1 MSIIDYLN
9 ILKSS
14 YDKKSKY
21 KALFYTILG
30 DELNKHGCYNLH
42 DVATSGKK
50 KDRKTDYKKKS
61 SKHCYNLHLSTRSFP
76 INTYPNGKFSIKLG

>member
-30 DELNKHGCYNLH
+30 DELNKHVCYNLH

-50 KDRKTDYKKKS
+50 RQKNR
-61 SKHCYNLHLSTRSFP
+61 L
-76 INTYPNGKFSIKLG
+76 

>member
-21 KALFYTILG
+21 KALFYTVLG

-50 KDRKTDYKKKS
+50 WQK
-61 SKHCYNLHLSTRSFP
+61 NIL
-76 INTYPNGKFSIKLG
+76 